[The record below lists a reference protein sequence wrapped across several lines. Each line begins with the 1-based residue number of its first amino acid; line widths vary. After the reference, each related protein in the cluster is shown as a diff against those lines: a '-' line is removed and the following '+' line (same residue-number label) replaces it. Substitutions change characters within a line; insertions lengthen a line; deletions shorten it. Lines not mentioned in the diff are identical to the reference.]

1 MAPLLDV
8 MFLLIVFFLISTSY
22 DFQRGLE
29 VNLPQTDAPLVAGD
43 KLVVVIASKGTGTAE
58 EDMLVFFNNES
69 VSWDDLEV
77 KLAERIDE
85 RSVPSAEDQGRRSR
99 RPVISLKAD
108 KRVPY
113 EYVMRVFSLANRLKV
128 KINQV
133 VSPQGQ

>member
-43 KLVVVIASKGTGTAE
+43 KLVVVIASKGSGTGE
-58 EDMLVFFNNES
+58 DDMLVFFNNES
-69 VSWDDLEV
+69 VSWNDLEV

-85 RSVPSAEDQGRRSR
+85 RSIPTAEDDGRSR

-108 KRVPY
+108 KKVPY

-133 VSPQGQ
+133 VSPPGQ